1 MNVEV
6 VSYRG
11 EKTRFQGNDLRN
23 CTKFVVVMH
32 IVCVVKIKY
41 VVSMQTLTS
50 LWKDAMMLHKTQG
63 FVHCPLRKNRYP
75 LHVIYNP
82 SVLQDQ

>member
-11 EKTRFQGNDLRN
+11 EKTRFQGNDLKN

-32 IVCVVKIKY
+32 IVCVLKIKY

-50 LWKDAMMLHKTQG
+50 
-63 FVHCPLRKNRYP
+63 V
-75 LHVIYNP
+75 
-82 SVLQDQ
+82 

>member
-32 IVCVVKIKY
+32 IVCTKNKVCSKY
-41 VVSMQTLTS
+41 ANSYFS
-50 LWKDAMMLHKTQG
+50 LKRCNDAT
-63 FVHCPLRKNRYP
+63 
-75 LHVIYNP
+75 
-82 SVLQDQ
+82 